1 MGMTIRPDIADDNG
15 KEIFSSGPDKP
26 VLKSISGA
34 SEPLE
39 QRGETKLHILFLLLL
54 VGPFY
59 LNDFASIFIKD
70 WRVWLLIDYVAVK
83 LFPFVVIL
91 WLIRSRRMEPREFG
105 LTTQSKASFLAVF
118 LVVALVGTLID
129 QNGYPLMA
137 KLPGYS
143 PLGGMPAIT
152 IPAWDWADLT
162 LGLLAV
168 GIVEELVFRGFMHTF
183 ISRYTENSL
192 AIVTISSVAF
202 GLIHWS
208 LGMHAVWI
216 TSAIGAVFMIAYL
229 KTRSLPAIM
238 LAHFA
243 INFIDFAGLIPKAIF
258 KLV

>member
-1 MGMTIRPDIADDNG
+1 MH
-15 KEIFSSGPDKP
+15 
-26 VLKSISGA
+26 V
-34 SEPLE
+34 
-39 QRGETKLHILFLLLL
+39 LFLILL
-54 VGPFY
+54 VSPFY

-83 LFPFVVIL
+83 LFPLAVIL
-91 WLIRSRRMEPREFG
+91 WLIRSRKMQPHEFG
-105 LTTQSKASFLAVF
+105 LTTQNRTSFLAVF
-118 LVVALVGTLID
+118 LIVALVGTVID
-129 QNGYPLMA
+129 QNGYSLIA

-143 PLGGMPAIT
+143 ALGGMPAIT
-152 IPAWDWADLT
+152 IPAWDWIDLT
-162 LGLLAV
+162 LGLLLV
-168 GIVEELVFRGFMHTF
+168 GIVEELIFRGFLHTF
-183 ISRYTENSL
+183 IRRYTENSF

-208 LGMHAVWI
+208 LGMYAVLI
-216 TSAIGAVFMIAYL
+216 TSVIGAVFMIAYL